1 MILRENTTST
11 VLLASTP
18 KSLTPASEGQRGRG
32 LPLPSLALPF
42 LPSEMKPNYNNH
54 EARHQNGRLK
64 LKAFVRR
71 FQHSSTPSPA
81 STSLHQDCATA
92 SNRRCNLDFN
102 SGSFRCCKQKEAGG
116 LLETSAQLWFYNLL
130 FARSF
135 TRYCYDTGRSVR
147 CHDYCYREYIAR
159 VTISS
164 FATALIIF
172 KLLLSSA
179 NSIL

>member
-102 SGSFRCCKQKEAGG
+102 SGSFRCCKQKEAGAC
-116 LLETSAQLWFYNLL
+116 L
-130 FARSF
+130 
-135 TRYCYDTGRSVR
+135 
-147 CHDYCYREYIAR
+147 
-159 VTISS
+159 
-164 FATALIIF
+164 
-172 KLLLSSA
+172 KLLLSSGFIIFCSLA
-179 NSIL
+179 HSLATVTILDDLFVVTTTATENISQESRYPRSLQR